1 MVHRVQEKCTTYQ
14 AFEESY
20 EIDEAIEFGIIS
32 NTIEKLNCVLNA
44 TTEAVIGTEFA
55 KPWGKLRKDIR
66 TYINNIF
73 ACKDEPTDWQEAKWV
88 FCFSAQTK
96 FLCF

>member
-20 EIDEAIEFGIIS
+20 EIDEAIEFGIIG
-32 NTIEKLNCVLNA
+32 NTIEKLNCILNA
-44 TTEAVIGTEFA
+44 TTEALIGTEFD

-66 TYINNIF
+66 AYINNIF
-73 ACKDEPTDWQEAKWV
+73 ACKDQPTDWEEAK
-88 FCFSAQTK
+88 
-96 FLCF
+96 